1 MARDLQFKGTLSI
14 GSLNSGEDGCVR
26 IEVQDDNSHLTFLE
40 IRISHEE
47 FSRAMTGLSNRPMTF
62 DIGDAMERARIG
74 KKLITEAITVKVG
87 PEGDIEYKNRQPR
100 AIAAIA
106 KHCKAR
112 STKDGVHWVGD
123 TYLGSKDSF
132 HSESGMLYANT
143 YMRRWE

>member
-1 MARDLQFKGTLSI
+1 MARDLQFNGRISI
-14 GSLNSGEDGCVR
+14 GKPSDGLVR
-26 IEVQDDNSHLTFLE
+26 IEIRDDNSSLRFLE
-40 IRISHEE
+40 IRMTKEE
-47 FSRAMTGLSNRPMTF
+47 FAEALFGLAERPMTF
-62 DIGDAMERARIG
+62 DIGDAMERARIC

-87 PEGDIEYKNRQPR
+87 PEGDIEYKNRKPR

-106 KHCKAR
+106 KHCKER
-112 STKDGVHWVGD
+112 STKDGVHWIGD